1 MPQLSVRIGCVVLAV
16 IMSAVTYYFVEP
28 RLRWGRYGGFKAAG
42 LLSVM
47 IIIGVTGYS
56 VERHGGY
63 TARMDDP
70 EQPVIDA
77 INKRLKEDNQR
88 CLKEIPDWN
97 RLSEARDFFY
107 CKLQRAS
114 GKNTIA
120 VIGDSHAGHLYEGLT
135 AHAKEDDG
143 IVLFAVAG
151 GLPLIG
157 LHSVVSPEGLKISP
171 NRSYTDHLMSEAWN
185 YILTHKNITKVVLSH
200 RPSVYWHI
208 VTDTRNPENHDFSSI
223 LHDGFVRTYDALT
236 KAGKD
241 IYVVLDNP
249 NFKHDNYLKC
259 KASVVRR
266 PNPLPAF
273 LLSKNEKI
281 CSIRL
286 TERTDKIA
294 SDNWNRVSRELAL
307 GYSNIH
313 FIDMAQPFCK
323 HGMCSMLDDRGN
335 ILYRDADHLNIK
347 GAMYASPFIFDE
359 LRK

>member
-1 MPQLSVRIGCVVLAV
+1 
-16 IMSAVTYYFVEP
+16 
-28 RLRWGRYGGFKAAG
+28 
-42 LLSVM
+42 
-47 IIIGVTGYS
+47 
-56 VERHGGY
+56 
-63 TARMDDP
+63 
-70 EQPVIDA
+70 
-77 INKRLKEDNQR
+77 
-88 CLKEIPDWN
+88 
-97 RLSEARDFFY
+97 
-107 CKLQRAS
+107 
-114 GKNTIA
+114 
-120 VIGDSHAGHLYEGLT
+120 
-135 AHAKEDDG
+135 
-143 IVLFAVAG
+143 
-151 GLPLIG
+151 
-157 LHSVVSPEGLKISP
+157 
-171 NRSYTDHLMSEAWN
+171 MSEAWN